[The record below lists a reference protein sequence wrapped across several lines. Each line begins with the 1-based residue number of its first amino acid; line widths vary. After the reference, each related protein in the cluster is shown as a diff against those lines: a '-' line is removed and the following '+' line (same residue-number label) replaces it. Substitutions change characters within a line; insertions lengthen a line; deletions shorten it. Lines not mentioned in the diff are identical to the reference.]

1 MKNLLLTII
10 FLSLAITAFSQNKA
24 VVNLTNETTIDGEQI
39 LLGNIAQISA
49 DEEKNKRLREIS
61 LGFSPNIGMK
71 REIFRDTI
79 LLNIIA
85 AGFSTNEF
93 TLQSSPK
100 IIVYRSSQI
109 LNQDLMREAVEKA
122 VLANFKADKI
132 ETKIIKLQLPEKIL
146 LPKGNIEVIAAPM
159 SGIRNFLAPFTVL
172 LEIKV
177 DGKTRQRASANVEIE
192 TFAEVLVLN
201 KNLSSNDRITENDVR
216 KAKVRLEKPLS
227 NYLLE
232 ADKLHGKKL
241 IKNLSEDEPLLLT
254 SIIPDAVI
262 RTGDMV
268 KIIGQSGKMQ
278 IIVQGEAR
286 ANGRIGERI
295 PVKNSQSGVILQ
307 ATVVE
312 EGLVKVK
319 F

>member
-79 LLNIIA
+79 LLGIIA
-85 AGFSTNEF
+85 AGFSTNDF

-100 IIVYRSSQI
+100 IIVYRSSQM
-109 LNQDLMREAVEKA
+109 LSQDLMREAVEKA
-122 VLANFKADKI
+122 VMATFKSDKI

-146 LPKGNIEVIAAPM
+146 LPKGNVEVFAAPM
-159 SGIRNFLAPFTVL
+159 SGVRNFLAPFTVL

-177 DGKTRQRASANVEIE
+177 DGKTKQRASANVEIE
-192 TFAEVLVLN
+192 TFAEVLVMN
-201 KNLSSNDRITENDVR
+201 KNLSSNERITENDVR
-216 KAKVRLEKPLS
+216 KTKARLEKPLS

-232 ADKLHGKKL
+232 AAKLHGKKL

-268 KIIGQSGKMQ
+268 EIVGQSGKMQ

>member
-1 MKNLLLTII
+1 MKNLLFIVLI
-10 FLSLAITAFSQNKA
+10 FLSAISAFAQSKA
-24 VVNLTNETTIDGEQI
+24 VIHLADENTIDGDQI
-39 LLGNIAQISA
+39 LLGNIAKFSA
-49 DEEKNKRLREIS
+49 EDEKVKKLREIS

-79 LLNIIA
+79 LLSIIA
-85 AGFSTNEF
+85 AGFSTNDF
-93 TLQSSPK
+93 TLQSSAK
-100 IIVYRSSQI
+100 ISVRRASQI
-109 LNQDLMREAVEKA
+109 LNQDLVRKAVEKA
-122 VLANFKADKI
+122 VLANFQSEKV
-132 ETKIIKLQLPEKIL
+132 ETKITKLQLPEKIL
-146 LPKGNIEVIAAPM
+146 LPKGNAEVLAAPM
-159 SGIRNFLAPFTVL
+159 SGVRNFLAPFTVL

-177 DGKTRQRASANVEIE
+177 DGKTKHRTSANVEIE

-201 KNLSSNDRITENDVR
+201 KNLAANERITENDVR
-216 KAKVRLEKPLS
+216 KAKIRLEKPLA

-232 ADKLHGKKL
+232 SDKLVGKKL
-241 IKNLSEDEPLLLT
+241 LKNVSENEPLLLT
-254 SIIPDAVI
+254 SIIPDAVV
-262 RTGDMV
+262 RVGDLV
-268 KIIGQSGKMQ
+268 KIVGQAGKIQ

-295 PVKNSQSGVILQ
+295 PVKNSQSGTILQ

>member
-85 AGFSTNEF
+85 AGFSINDF

-109 LNQDLMREAVEKA
+109 LSQDLMREAVEKA
-122 VLANFKADKI
+122 VLANFQSEKV
-132 ETKIIKLQLPEKIL
+132 ETKITKLQLPEKIL
-146 LPKGNIEVIAAPM
+146 LPKGNIEVFAAPM
-159 SGIRNFLAPFTVL
+159 SGVRNFLAPFTVL

-192 TFAEVLVLN
+192 TFAEVLVMN
-201 KNLSSNDRITENDVR
+201 KNLSSNERITENDVR

-232 ADKLHGKKL
+232 AAKLHGKKL

-268 KIIGQSGKMQ
+268 EIVGQSGKMQ

-295 PVKNSQSGVILQ
+295 PVKNSQSGIILQ